1 MIEQIKLKYG
11 LKDLVPYIS
20 WDTMEYHYNKH
31 LATYV
36 ANYNKLTTWTEY
48 ENKSILEVIKMVDKW
63 PIFNN
68 WAQILNH
75 NFYFEALSAKPEIMP
90 NLILLEKINEK
101 WGTLDKFK
109 EEFNKMAV
117 WNFWSGWTWL
127 AKEKKTEELSIINT
141 QNAWTLITSE
151 EQIPLLVCDVW
162 EHAYYI
168 DYRNNRAKYLDNF
181 WKVLDWKI
189 VEKRIKDS

>member
-1 MIEQIKLKYG
+1 MIELKKLKYE

-20 WDTMEYHYNKH
+20 WETIDYHYNRH
-31 LATYV
+31 LATYIT
-36 ANYNKLTTWTEY
+36 NYNKLVTWTEY
-48 ENKSILEVIKMVDKW
+48 ENKPIEKVLLEVEKW

-68 WAQILNH
+68 WAQIINH
-75 NFYFEALSAKPEIMP
+75 DFYFEALSANAEIMP
-90 NLILLEKINEK
+90 NLVLLEQINTK

-109 EEFNKMAV
+109 EEFNKMALS
-117 WNFWSGWTWL
+117 NFWSGWTWL
-127 AKEKKTEELSIINT
+127 VIDNKTNELSIVNT
-141 QNAWTLITSE
+141 QNAGTTLIDSNYTS
-151 EQIPLLVCDVW
+151 LLVCDIW

-189 VEKRIKDS
+189 VEKRIKR

>member
-1 MIEQIKLKYG
+1 MIELKKLKYE

-20 WDTMEYHYNKH
+20 WETIDYHYNRH

-36 ANYNKLTTWTEY
+36 ANYNKLVAWTKY
-48 ENKSILEVIKMVDKW
+48 ENKPIESVIKEETSW

-75 NFYFEALSAKPEIMP
+75 DFYFEVLSGKAEIMP
-90 NLILLEKINEK
+90 NLVLLEQINDK

-109 EEFNKMAV
+109 EEFNKMALS
-117 WNFWSGWTWL
+117 NFWSGWTWL
-127 AKEKKTEELSIINT
+127 VMDNKTNELYIVNT
-141 QNAWTLITSE
+141 QNAGTTLIDSNCTS
-151 EQIPLLVCDVW
+151 LLVCDVW

-189 VEKRIKDS
+189 VEKRIKR

>member
-1 MIEQIKLKYG
+1 MTELKKLAYDHKA
-11 LKDLVPYIS
+11 LIPYIS
-20 WDTMEYHYNKH
+20 WDTMDYHYDRH

-36 ANYNKLTTWTEY
+36 ANYNKLTDWTEY
-48 ENKSILEVIKMVDKW
+48 ANKTIDEVITLVDKW

-75 NFYFEALSAKPEIMP
+75 DFYFEALSPVAEIMP
-90 NLILLEKINEK
+90 NLVLLEQLIEK
-101 WGTLDKFK
+101 WGSLDKFK

-117 WNFWSGWTWL
+117 SNFWSGWTWL
-127 AKEKKTEELSIINT
+127 VMNNETNELSIVNT
-141 QNAWTLITSE
+141 QNAGTTLTDKGLTS
-151 EQIPLLVCDVW
+151 LLVCDVW

-181 WKVLDWKI
+181 WKVLDWKV
-189 VEKRIKDS
+189 VEKRIKR